1 MTTTKAILTKTPGI
15 HFGYFFPE
23 KIEQQNSYEESVHNV
38 TLVAFHVVN
47 FAALCG
53 IFPLMGWYIQT
64 ALTSGYIATIAYNT
78 YNFLYG
84 KDGKD
89 QNPFNMLGMIVRAT
103 FMTYGPLLLMA
114 IDFVATVLQEPQGS
128 LKHDIQTMSKMPA
141 QVTT

>member
-1 MTTTKAILTKTPGI
+1 MTTQAILPKTPGI

-23 KIEQQNSYEESVHNV
+23 KPGQYNAYEESVHNV
-38 TLVAFHVVN
+38 TLVAFHVVS

-53 IFPLMGWYIQT
+53 IFPLTGWYIQT

-78 YNFLYG
+78 YTFLNG
-84 KDGKD
+84 EEK
-89 QNPFNMLGMIVRAT
+89 NPFNMLGMIVRAT

-128 LKHDIQTMSKMPA
+128 LQYDITQTMSSMSC
-141 QVTT
+141 QSTI